1 MSNAKRIR
9 DASSLW
15 VVLAI
20 EKEWLENYAQP
31 EPDGTTTLVRT
42 QTVDAEPIAWCL
54 SRDDAERVA
63 KDIRKN
69 PGRYSRAQ
77 WSKTAT
83 IVVRECP
90 PPFGLSVQSIY
101 EQCEAAASAFADRAA
116 TLEREIK
123 AGAA

>member
-1 MSNAKRIR
+1 MSTAKRIR

-15 VVLAI
+15 IVLAI
-20 EKEWLENYAQP
+20 EKDWLENYTQP
-31 EPDGTTTLVRT
+31 EPDGPPTLVRT
-42 QTVDAEPIAWCL
+42 QAVDAEPIAWCL
-54 SRDDAERVA
+54 SRDEAERVA

-77 WSKTAT
+77 WSKGAT

-90 PPFGLSVQSIY
+90 PPFGLSAQAIC
-101 EQCEAAASAFADRAA
+101 EACEAAASAFGDRAA
-116 TLEREIK
+116 ILEREIK